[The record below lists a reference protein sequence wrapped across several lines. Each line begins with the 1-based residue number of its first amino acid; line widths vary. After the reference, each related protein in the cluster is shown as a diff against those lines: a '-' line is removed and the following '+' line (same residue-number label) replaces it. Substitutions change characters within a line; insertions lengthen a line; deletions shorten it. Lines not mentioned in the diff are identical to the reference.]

1 MKRFIR
7 KTLLASTLGLFASS
21 ASMACS
27 VCAVAS
33 DEARHTYYFT
43 TALLSLLPLM
53 MIGGIIYTVVK
64 KSR

>member
-1 MKRFIR
+1 MKRRISAALIFLG
-7 KTLLASTLGLFASS
+7 TLAVANQAL
-21 ASMACS
+21 ACS
-27 VCAVAS
+27 VCAVAN

-64 KSR
+64 KTR